1 MIRFLSCIFLVSLC
15 TLSQAQSWPNKPVR
29 VSQAHVALELLKLR
43 LGLDIVRVPYQGVG
57 PAIKDLLGGR
67 ITMMVAQVP
76 SALPH
81 IKAD

>member
-29 VSQAHVALELLKLR
+29 VSQAHVALELR
-43 LGLDIVRVPYQGVG
+43 LGLDIVHVPYQGVG